1 MERMSKLDYLQVSNS
16 AINNNLNEVTFSLK
30 PLERGFGNTV
40 AVALRRV
47 LLSNVTSLALFA
59 IKNFRC

>member
-30 PLERGFGNTV
+30 PLERGFANTV

-47 LLSNVTSLALFA
+47 FLSNITS
-59 IKNFRC
+59 